1 MPVAVPVAVVLA
13 VMRQGA
19 GLPLLLASLTGW
31 FILAAVD
38 QRIPLTE
45 ICAASLGLKRLWVP
59 PIGGTGDAALAM
71 LVVASFAMVLA
82 MMAPLLTVPMTHLWI
97 RSLARRRLRAI
108 ALFSLAYAAVWTLAM
123 TLLAVASAGL
133 MALGI
138 GWLAALALALAL
150 AALWQSTPARQGSLN
165 RCHRLPRLGAFGW
178 AADRDCLSYGFT
190 SGLWCV
196 GACWALMLL
205 PMFVERGHFL
215 AMLAVMAFLLIER
228 QMPSRAVRWR
238 MPFAIYSA

>member
-1 MPVAVPVAVVLA
+1 MPVAVVQAVV
-13 VMRQGA
+13 RQGA

-38 QRIPLTE
+38 RRIPLTE
-45 ICAASLGLKRLWVP
+45 ICAASIGLARLWVP
-59 PIGGTGDAALAM
+59 PIGGTGQSALAM
-71 LVVASFAMVLA
+71 LVLASFAMVLA
-82 MMAPLLTVPMTHLWI
+82 MMAPLLAVPMTHLWT
-97 RSLARRRLRAI
+97 RSLARRRLRAM
-108 ALFSLAYAAVWTLAM
+108 ALFSLAYAAVWTAAM
-123 TLLAVASAGL
+123 TVLAIAAAGLAV
-133 MALGI
+133 LGI
-138 GWLAALALALAL
+138 GWVAALALASAL

-178 AADRDCLSYGFT
+178 VADRDCLAYGFT

-196 GACWALMLL
+196 GACWTLMLL

-215 AMLAVMAFLLIER
+215 AMLAVMTFLLVER

-238 MPFAIYSA
+238 MPFAIYST

>member
-1 MPVAVPVAVVLA
+1 MPVAVVLA

-31 FILAAVD
+31 FILAAID

-45 ICAASLGLKRLWVP
+45 ICAASIGLARLWYP
-59 PIGGTGDAALAM
+59 PIGGTGQSALAM
-71 LVVASFAMVLA
+71 LVLASFAMVLA
-82 MMAPLLTVPMTHLWI
+82 MMAPLLTEPMTHLWI
-97 RSLARRRLRAI
+97 RSLARRRLRAL
-108 ALFSLAYAAVWTLAM
+108 ALFSLAYAAVWTAAM

-133 MALGI
+133 AALGV
-138 GWLAALALALAL
+138 GWAASLAV
-150 AALWQSTPARQGSLN
+150 AALWHATPARQGSLN
-165 RCHRLPRLGAFGW
+165 RCHRLPRLGAFAW
-178 AADRDCLSYGFT
+178 EADRDCLAYGFT

-205 PMFVERGHFL
+205 PMFVESGHFL
-215 AMLAVMAFLLIER
+215 AMLAVMTFLLVER
-228 QMPSRAVRWR
+228 QTPSRAVRWR

>member
-1 MPVAVPVAVVLA
+1 MPVAVVLA
-13 VMRQGA
+13 VMRQGG
-19 GLPLLLASLTGW
+19 GLPLLLASLSGW
-31 FILAAVD
+31 FILAAID

-45 ICAASLGLKRLWVP
+45 ICAASIGLERLWYP
-59 PIGGTGDAALAM
+59 PIGGTGQSVLAM
-71 LVVASFAMVLA
+71 LVLASFAMVLA

-97 RSLARRRLRAI
+97 RSLARRRLRAV
-108 ALFSLAYAAVWTLAM
+108 ALFSLAYAAVWTAAM
-123 TLLAVASAGL
+123 TLLAIASAGL
-133 MALGI
+133 AALGI
-138 GWLAALALALAL
+138 GWFVALAL
-150 AALWQSTPARQGSLN
+150 AAFWQSTPARQGSLN

-178 AADRDCLSYGFT
+178 AADRDCLAYGFT

-238 MPFAIYSA
+238 MPFAIYLA

>member
-1 MPVAVPVAVVLA
+1 MPVAVVLA

-19 GLPLLLASLTGW
+19 GLPLLLASLSGW

-38 QRIPLTE
+38 QRIPLAE
-45 ICAASLGLKRLWVP
+45 ICAASIGLERLWYP
-59 PIGGTGDAALAM
+59 PIGGTGDSALVL
-71 LVVASFAMVLA
+71 LVLASFAMVLA
-82 MMAPLLTVPMTHLWI
+82 MMAPLLTVPLTHLWT
-97 RSLARRRLRAI
+97 RSLARRRLRAVM
-108 ALFSLAYAAVWTLAM
+108 LFSLAYAAVWTVAM
-123 TLLAVASAGL
+123 TLLAAASAGL
-133 MALGI
+133 AALGF
-138 GWLAALALALAL
+138 GWIACLALALAL

-178 AADRDCLSYGFT
+178 AADRDCLAYGFT

-205 PMFVERGHFL
+205 PMFVESGHLL
-215 AMLAVMAFLLIER
+215 AMLAVMTFLLIER

>member
-1 MPVAVPVAVVLA
+1 MPVAVVLA

-31 FILAAVD
+31 FILAAID
-38 QRIPLTE
+38 QRIPLTA
-45 ICAASLGLKRLWVP
+45 ICAASIGLARLWVP
-59 PIGGTGDAALAM
+59 PIGGTGEAALAM
-71 LVVASFAMVLA
+71 LVLASFAMVLA

-97 RSLARRRLRAI
+97 RSLARRRLRAV
-108 ALFSLAYAAVWTLAM
+108 ALFSLAYAAVWTVTLS
-123 TLLAVASAGL
+123 LLAVASAGL
-133 MALGI
+133 LALGV
-138 GWLAALALALAL
+138 GWLVALALALAV

-178 AADRDCLSYGFT
+178 LADRDCLAYGFT

-205 PMFVERGHFL
+205 PMFVARGHFL
-215 AMLAVMAFLLIER
+215 AMLAVMTFLLIER